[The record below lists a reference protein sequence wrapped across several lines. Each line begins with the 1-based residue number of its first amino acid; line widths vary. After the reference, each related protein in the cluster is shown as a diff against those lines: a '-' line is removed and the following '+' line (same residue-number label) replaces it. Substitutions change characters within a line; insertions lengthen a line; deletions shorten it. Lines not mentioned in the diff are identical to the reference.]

1 MRALVLSSILVAAT
15 LGACSQSLIPNMTGT
30 GGSPTGFGGGAG
42 GFGGTGGTGGTGGG
56 IQQSTGGT
64 GGSCADLANKY
75 QEALINAETCQVGA
89 AGQCQQLASASLVGC
104 SCPVYVTDTSQ
115 LATLATAFKAASCVS
130 AAPACDLACPAA
142 LNSTCV
148 SIDGG
153 SLGFCEYVPGTG
165 GTSGVGGSWGT
176 GGSDGSGGSK
186 GTGGSSGFG
195 GSSVDGGPIGP
206 GPLVG
211 ILTPS
216 SYTPGDY
223 MLTVSNVPISCDN
236 TSPASVCS
244 PQGVTY
250 SIGIQM
256 LPSVISPGSYPLA
269 SLVNPYFSDT
279 GPNIDAPTDCWGGVG
294 SFTDGALDIESV
306 SSETLIVDLQGT
318 LTIDFDANG
327 VAIPVQRCPGT
338 QGPPTLLF

>member
-1 MRALVLSSILVAAT
+1 MKGMRSLVLSSILAAAT
-15 LGACSQSLIPNMTGT
+15 LGACSQSLVPNMPGT

-42 GFGGTGGTGGTGGG
+42 GSGGFGGTGGTN
-56 IQQSTGGT
+56 QSTGGT
-64 GGSCADLANKY
+64 GGDVWSQTCTDLVNKY
-75 QEALINAETCQVGA
+75 WEALPTAETCQVGA
-89 AGQCQQLASASLVGC
+89 PFQCQQLVSGSLSGC

-115 LATLATAFKAASCVS
+115 LATIATAFETAKCVTPT
-130 AAPACDLACPAA
+130 PACDITCPSTMV
-142 LNSTCV
+142 NTTCV
-148 SIDGG
+148 AVDGG
-153 SLGFCEYVPGTG
+153 SFGFC
-165 GTSGVGGSWGT
+165 SWAPSNSGT
-176 GGSDGSGGSK
+176 GGSDGSGGSGGGK
-186 GTGGSSGFG
+186 ATGGSSGFG

-223 MLTVSNVPISCDN
+223 MLTLSNVPISCDN

-256 LPSVISPGSYPLA
+256 LPSVISSPGSYPLA

-294 SFTDGALDIESV
+294 SFTDGALDVESV

-338 QGPPTLLF
+338 QGPPTVLF